1 MSEQS
6 QIIEVGIAKQVDT
19 CGAMTRSGR
28 PCSHLFDK
36 DRAKFCVFHSQG
48 ISRRDVVRSVSYLE
62 KAQEAN
68 EAHLQNIAANKLPE
82 PTTSSTSTAASTLGS
97 RNSLLKDRMGQ
108 YRAPTARD
116 QVLQNVRRGTA
127 WRCRKSRL
135 LH

>member
-19 CGAMTRSGR
+19 CGAMTESGR

-62 KAQEAN
+62 GTRSE
-68 EAHLQNIAANKLPE
+68 
-82 PTTSSTSTAASTLGS
+82 
-97 RNSLLKDRMGQ
+97 
-108 YRAPTARD
+108 
-116 QVLQNVRRGTA
+116 RGTSA
-127 WRCRKSRL
+127 EYSCQQAPRTHHFFNVYCRKYTWQSQ
-135 LH
+135 